1 MSFVYMP
8 VALRSDNNLMN
19 IARWV
24 NFNVE
29 NTLDDCSLIL
39 DGKTVP
45 ETAVYVGGYSFE
57 YSTAEF
63 GEDIRPA
70 FDLANYCLNS
80 NAPGRKVIGI
90 WQGVVEV
97 SAIFTPKRGENL
109 TDFARE
115 VLSEAARRGQT
126 DIYVTRPG
134 GRGALFPAQTTN
146 GTINGLADY
155 IDR

>member
-24 NFNVE
+24 IFNVE
-29 NTLDDCSLIL
+29 NTLEDCSLVL

-57 YSTAEF
+57 YAQKEF

-80 NAPGRKVIGI
+80 DAPGRKVIGV
-90 WQGVVEV
+90 WNGMVEV
-97 SAIFTPKRGENL
+97 SAIFTPKHGENL
-109 TDFARE
+109 TDFARR
-115 VLSEAARRGQT
+115 VLHEAELRNQT
-126 DIYVTRPG
+126 DVFVTNGKG
-134 GRGALFPAQTTN
+134 GAVFPAQTTN

-155 IDR
+155 LER

>member
-1 MSFVYMP
+1 M
-8 VALRSDNNLMN
+8 
-19 IARWV
+19 
-24 NFNVE
+24 
-29 NTLDDCSLIL
+29 
-39 DGKTVP
+39 P

-80 NAPGRKVIGI
+80 DAPGRKVIGI

-97 SAIFTPKRGENL
+97 SAIFTPKHGENL
-109 TDFARE
+109 TDFARR
-115 VLSEAARRGQT
+115 VLHEAELRGQT
-126 DIYVTRPG
+126 DVFVTNG
-134 GRGALFPAQTTN
+134 KGGALFPAQTIN

>member
-8 VALRSDNNLMN
+8 VALRSDNNLIN

-29 NTLDDCSLIL
+29 NALEDCSLIL

-45 ETAVYVGGYSFE
+45 EIAVYVGGYSFE

-80 NAPGRKVIGI
+80 DAPGRKVIGI

-97 SAIFTPKRGENL
+97 SAIFTPKHGENL
-109 TDFARE
+109 TDFACR
-115 VLSEAARRGQT
+115 VLHEAELRDQT
-126 DIYVTRPG
+126 DVFVTNGKG
-134 GRGALFPAQTTN
+134 GAVFPAQTTN